1 VYKQILKTMAD
12 KEDPKSTW
20 VEPEENP
27 NTFEKLKAL
36 LEESKVNF

>member
-1 VYKQILKTMAD
+1 MAE
-12 KEDPKSTW
+12 KEDPKSIL